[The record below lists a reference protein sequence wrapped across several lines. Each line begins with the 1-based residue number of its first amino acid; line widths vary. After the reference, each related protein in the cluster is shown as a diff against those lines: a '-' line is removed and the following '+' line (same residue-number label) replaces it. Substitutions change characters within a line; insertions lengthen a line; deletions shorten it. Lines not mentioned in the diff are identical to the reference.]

1 MPERKAKEI
10 RQEILAWL
18 ETATRSEL
26 IQVLEL
32 IQMLRLRRRY
42 QYGRPPASPEPEENQ
57 EG

>member
-1 MPERKAKEI
+1 MPERKPTEI

-18 ETATRSEL
+18 ETATKQEL

-32 IQMLRLRRRY
+32 IRILRLRRRY
-42 QYGRPPASPEPEENQ
+42 QYGRPPVPSEPEEDR

>member
-42 QYGRPPASPEPEENQ
+42 QYGRPHPPSDPEEDRD
-57 EG
+57 E

>member
-1 MPERKAKEI
+1 MPERKPTEI

-18 ETATRSEL
+18 ETATKQEL

-32 IQMLRLRRRY
+32 IRILRLRRHY
-42 QYGRPPASPEPEENQ
+42 QYGRPPVPSEPEEDR

>member
-1 MPERKAKEI
+1 MPERKPTEI

-18 ETATRSEL
+18 ETATKQEL

-32 IQMLRLRRRY
+32 IRTLRLRRRY
-42 QYGRPPASPEPEENQ
+42 QYGRPPAPSEPEEDR